1 MAKKK
6 PKAIQEMAQTL
17 PEDTRAQF
25 VPFLATLDAVK
36 EYLTISADVMQIG
49 GGLYFPLTVYREI
62 QYTEAGD
69 VLEPGKHFFDGSTEA
84 IIRAAQIDG
93 HPLEAYHL
101 SPVLIDG
108 EPLVLG
114 GLVYAVF
121 QYMPLTNSQRKKFL
135 EFMHVEDGDNITAEE
150 VRAALPQLS
159 SIIPQ
164 KHVMPN
170 NKLANSLTKDII
182 DAGAIDLVV
191 SGRGKSEITTRCILS
206 YEGDNVKLSGR
217 QPCTE
222 YDRNVADAVTSLFL
236 YGDPSHIITPA
247 TVYRAMIHS
256 TDTETPS
263 PQTLGAVTRSL
274 DKGRFVRV
282 QIDCT
287 QELLRRKASLN
298 GEQITGGKVDTYL
311 LPLEKIEVM
320 AGGKK
325 VTAYKIIKTPV
336 LYDYAMLTKQVL
348 TVPAKLLDVPNASN
362 SEQRISIKGYLLRRV
377 TVMKGKTAQS
387 NRILFAK
394 ICEAAGKTDPSPKE
408 AQRIREYTF
417 TVLDYWKKERYI
429 KGYKAIKEGK
439 TYTAVEIQL

>member
-1 MAKKK
+1 MSNNTELKKS
-6 PKAIQEMAQTL
+6 TL
-17 PEDTRAQF
+17 KRLTEYLEKSQQLDTRQP
-25 VPFLATLDAVK
+25 PFNSAEWETWNAETVELTSEYHDEIVIALRYFLRYIEKGKPATDTENVEIIIKTVIDAAIKSPNIELAD
-36 EYLTISADVMQIG
+36 
-49 GGLYFPLTVYREI
+49 
-62 QYTEAGD
+62 
-69 VLEPGKHFFDGSTEA
+69 
-84 IIRAAQIDG
+84 
-93 HPLEAYHL
+93 
-101 SPVLIDG
+101 
-108 EPLVLG
+108 
-114 GLVYAVF
+114 
-121 QYMPLTNSQRKKFL
+121 
-135 EFMHVEDGDNITAEE
+135 E

-191 SGRGKSEITTRCILS
+191 SGRGKTEITTRCILS

-256 TDTETPS
+256 TGTETPS

-325 VTAYKIIKTPV
+325 VTAYKILKTPV
-336 LYDYAMLTKQVL
+336 LYDYAKLTKQVL

-362 SEQRISIKGYLLRRV
+362 TEQRISIKGYLLRRI

-387 NRILFAK
+387 NRILFEK
-394 ICEAAGKTDPSPKE
+394 IWDAAGKPDPSPKE

>member
-1 MAKKK
+1 MSNNTELKKS
-6 PKAIQEMAQTL
+6 TL
-17 PEDTRAQF
+17 KRLTEYLEKSQQLDTRQP
-25 VPFLATLDAVK
+25 PFNSAEWETWNAETVELTSEYHDEIVIALRYFLRYIENGKPAADTENVEIIIKTVIDAAIKSPNIELAD
-36 EYLTISADVMQIG
+36 
-49 GGLYFPLTVYREI
+49 
-62 QYTEAGD
+62 
-69 VLEPGKHFFDGSTEA
+69 
-84 IIRAAQIDG
+84 
-93 HPLEAYHL
+93 
-101 SPVLIDG
+101 
-108 EPLVLG
+108 
-114 GLVYAVF
+114 
-121 QYMPLTNSQRKKFL
+121 
-135 EFMHVEDGDNITAEE
+135 E

-191 SGRGKSEITTRCILS
+191 SGRGKTEITTRCILS

-256 TDTETPS
+256 TGTETPS

-274 DKGRFVRV
+274 DKSRFVRV

-287 QELLRRKASLN
+287 QELLRRNASLN

-320 AGGKK
+320 AGGKR
-325 VTAYKIIKTPV
+325 VTAYKILKTPV
-336 LYDYAMLTKQVL
+336 LYDYARLTKQVL

-362 SEQRISIKGYLLRRV
+362 TEQRISIKGYLLRRI

-387 NRILFAK
+387 NRILFEK
-394 ICEAAGKTDPSPKE
+394 IWDAAGKPDPSPKE

-429 KGYKAIKEGK
+429 KGYKAIKEKK

>member
-1 MAKKK
+1 MSNNTELKKS
-6 PKAIQEMAQTL
+6 TL
-17 PEDTRAQF
+17 KRLTEYLEKGQQLDTRQP
-25 VPFLATLDAVK
+25 PFNSAEWETWNAETVELTSEYHDEIVIALRYFLRYIEKGKPATDTETVEIIIKTVIDAAIKSPNIELAD
-36 EYLTISADVMQIG
+36 
-49 GGLYFPLTVYREI
+49 
-62 QYTEAGD
+62 
-69 VLEPGKHFFDGSTEA
+69 
-84 IIRAAQIDG
+84 
-93 HPLEAYHL
+93 
-101 SPVLIDG
+101 
-108 EPLVLG
+108 
-114 GLVYAVF
+114 
-121 QYMPLTNSQRKKFL
+121 
-135 EFMHVEDGDNITAEE
+135 E

-191 SGRGKSEITTRCILS
+191 SGRGKTEITTRCILS

-256 TDTETPS
+256 TGTETPS

-287 QELLRRKASLN
+287 QELLRRNASLN

-336 LYDYAMLTKQVL
+336 LYDYARLTKQVL

-362 SEQRISIKGYLLRRV
+362 TEQRISIKGYLLRRI
-377 TVMKGKTAQS
+377 TVMKGKTQQS
-387 NRILFAK
+387 NRILFEK
-394 ICEAAGKTDPSPKE
+394 IWDAAGKPDPSPKE

>member
-1 MAKKK
+1 MSNNTALKKS
-6 PKAIQEMAQTL
+6 TL
-17 PEDTRAQF
+17 KRLTEYLEKSQQLDTRQP
-25 VPFLATLDAVK
+25 PFNSAEWETWNAETVELTSEYHDEIVIALRYFLRYIEKGKPATDTENVEIIIKTVIDAAIKSPNIELAD
-36 EYLTISADVMQIG
+36 
-49 GGLYFPLTVYREI
+49 
-62 QYTEAGD
+62 
-69 VLEPGKHFFDGSTEA
+69 
-84 IIRAAQIDG
+84 
-93 HPLEAYHL
+93 
-101 SPVLIDG
+101 
-108 EPLVLG
+108 
-114 GLVYAVF
+114 
-121 QYMPLTNSQRKKFL
+121 
-135 EFMHVEDGDNITAEE
+135 E

-191 SGRGKSEITTRCILS
+191 SGRGKTEITTRCILS

-256 TDTETPS
+256 TGTETPS

-287 QELLRRKASLN
+287 QELLRRNASLN

-325 VTAYKIIKTPV
+325 VTAYKILKTPV
-336 LYDYAMLTKQVL
+336 LYDYARLTKQVL

-362 SEQRISIKGYLLRRV
+362 TEQRISIKGYLLRRI

-387 NRILFAK
+387 NRILFEK
-394 ICEAAGKTDPSPKE
+394 IWDAAGKPDPSPKE

>member
-1 MAKKK
+1 MSNNTELKKS
-6 PKAIQEMAQTL
+6 TL
-17 PEDTRAQF
+17 KRLTEYLEKSQQLDTRQP
-25 VPFLATLDAVK
+25 PFNSAEWETWNAETVDLTSEYHDEIVIALKYFLRYIEKGKPAADTENVEIIIKTVIDAAIKSPNIELAD
-36 EYLTISADVMQIG
+36 
-49 GGLYFPLTVYREI
+49 
-62 QYTEAGD
+62 
-69 VLEPGKHFFDGSTEA
+69 
-84 IIRAAQIDG
+84 
-93 HPLEAYHL
+93 
-101 SPVLIDG
+101 
-108 EPLVLG
+108 
-114 GLVYAVF
+114 
-121 QYMPLTNSQRKKFL
+121 
-135 EFMHVEDGDNITAEE
+135 E

-191 SGRGKSEITTRCILS
+191 SGRGKTEITTRCILS

-256 TDTETPS
+256 TGTETPS

-274 DKGRFVRV
+274 DKSRFVRV

-287 QELLRRKASLN
+287 QELLRRNASLN

-336 LYDYAMLTKQVL
+336 LYDYARLTKQVL

-362 SEQRISIKGYLLRRV
+362 TEQRISIKGYLLRRI
-377 TVMKGKTAQS
+377 TVMKGKTQQS
-387 NRILFAK
+387 NRILFEK
-394 ICEAAGKTDPSPKE
+394 IWDAAGKPDPSPKE

>member
-1 MAKKK
+1 MSNNTELKKS
-6 PKAIQEMAQTL
+6 TL
-17 PEDTRAQF
+17 KRLTEYLEKSQQLDTRQP
-25 VPFLATLDAVK
+25 PFNSAEWETWNAETVELTSEYHDEIVIALRYFLRYIENGKPAADTENVEIIIKTVIDAAIKSPNIELAD
-36 EYLTISADVMQIG
+36 
-49 GGLYFPLTVYREI
+49 
-62 QYTEAGD
+62 
-69 VLEPGKHFFDGSTEA
+69 
-84 IIRAAQIDG
+84 
-93 HPLEAYHL
+93 
-101 SPVLIDG
+101 
-108 EPLVLG
+108 
-114 GLVYAVF
+114 
-121 QYMPLTNSQRKKFL
+121 
-135 EFMHVEDGDNITAEE
+135 E

-191 SGRGKSEITTRCILS
+191 SGRGKTEITTRCILT

-256 TDTETPS
+256 TGTETPS

-320 AGGKK
+320 AGGKR

-336 LYDYAMLTKQVL
+336 LYDYARLTKQVL

-362 SEQRISIKGYLLRRV
+362 TEQRISIKGYLLRRI
-377 TVMKGKTAQS
+377 TVMKGKTQQS
-387 NRILFAK
+387 NRILFEK
-394 ICEAAGKTDPSPKE
+394 IWDAAGKPDPSPKE

-439 TYTAVEIQL
+439 AYTAVEIQL

>member
-1 MAKKK
+1 MSNNTELKKS
-6 PKAIQEMAQTL
+6 TL
-17 PEDTRAQF
+17 KRLTEYLEKSQQLDTRQP
-25 VPFLATLDAVK
+25 PFNSAEWETWNAETVELTSEYHDEIVIALRYFLRYIEKGKPATDTENVEIIIKTVIDAAIKSPNIELAD
-36 EYLTISADVMQIG
+36 
-49 GGLYFPLTVYREI
+49 
-62 QYTEAGD
+62 
-69 VLEPGKHFFDGSTEA
+69 
-84 IIRAAQIDG
+84 
-93 HPLEAYHL
+93 
-101 SPVLIDG
+101 
-108 EPLVLG
+108 
-114 GLVYAVF
+114 
-121 QYMPLTNSQRKKFL
+121 
-135 EFMHVEDGDNITAEE
+135 E

-191 SGRGKSEITTRCILS
+191 SGRGKTEITTRCILS

-256 TDTETPS
+256 TGTETPS

-325 VTAYKIIKTPV
+325 VTAYKILKTPV
-336 LYDYAMLTKQVL
+336 LYDYARLTKQVL

-362 SEQRISIKGYLLRRV
+362 TEQRISIKGYLLRRI
-377 TVMKGKTAQS
+377 TVMKGKTQQS
-387 NRILFAK
+387 NRILFEK
-394 ICEAAGKTDPSPKE
+394 IWDAAGKPDPSPKE

-429 KGYKAIKEGK
+429 KGYKAIKEKK

>member
-1 MAKKK
+1 MSNNTELKKS
-6 PKAIQEMAQTL
+6 TL
-17 PEDTRAQF
+17 KRLTEYLEKSQQLDTRQP
-25 VPFLATLDAVK
+25 PFNSAEWETWNAETVELTSEYHDEIVIALRYFLRYIENGKPAADTENVEIIIKTVIDAAIKSPNIELAD
-36 EYLTISADVMQIG
+36 
-49 GGLYFPLTVYREI
+49 
-62 QYTEAGD
+62 
-69 VLEPGKHFFDGSTEA
+69 
-84 IIRAAQIDG
+84 
-93 HPLEAYHL
+93 
-101 SPVLIDG
+101 
-108 EPLVLG
+108 
-114 GLVYAVF
+114 
-121 QYMPLTNSQRKKFL
+121 
-135 EFMHVEDGDNITAEE
+135 E

-191 SGRGKSEITTRCILS
+191 SGRGKTEITTRCILS

-256 TDTETPS
+256 TGTETPS

-336 LYDYAMLTKQVL
+336 LYDYARLTKQVL

-362 SEQRISIKGYLLRRV
+362 TEQRISIKGYLLRRI
-377 TVMKGKTAQS
+377 TVMKGKTQQS
-387 NRILFAK
+387 NRILFEK
-394 ICEAAGKTDPSPKE
+394 IWDAAGKPDPSPKE

>member
-1 MAKKK
+1 MSSRKEL
-6 PKAIQEMAQTL
+6 PKRTIDRLT
-17 PEDTRAQF
+17 
-25 VPFLATLDAVK
+25 
-36 EYLTISADVMQIG
+36 EYLKRGKALDENEPPFNTPAWESWNAESVALTDEYHDDIVQAIRYFLRYIETGKSDEQDAHQVTIIIKTVIDAAIKSPNIELAD
-49 GGLYFPLTVYREI
+49 
-62 QYTEAGD
+62 
-69 VLEPGKHFFDGSTEA
+69 
-84 IIRAAQIDG
+84 
-93 HPLEAYHL
+93 
-101 SPVLIDG
+101 
-108 EPLVLG
+108 
-114 GLVYAVF
+114 
-121 QYMPLTNSQRKKFL
+121 
-135 EFMHVEDGDNITAEE
+135 E

-164 KHVMPN
+164 KHLMPN

-182 DAGAIDLVV
+182 DAGSIELVV
-191 SGRGKSEITTRCILS
+191 SGRGKAEVTTRCILS
-206 YEGDNVKLSGR
+206 YEGDNVKLSSR
-217 QPCTE
+217 QPFTE
-222 YDRNVADAVTSLFL
+222 YDRNVADAVTSLYE

-256 TDTETPS
+256 TGTETPS

-274 DKGRFVRV
+274 DKMRFVRV

-287 QELLRRKASLN
+287 EELIRRKVSLN

-311 LPLEKIEVM
+311 LALDKIEVM
-320 AGGKK
+320 AGVQK
-325 VTAYKIIKTPV
+325 VTAYKIVKTPV
-336 LYDYAMLTKQVL
+336 LYDYARLTKQVL

-362 SEQRISIKGYLLRRV
+362 TEQRISIKGYLLRRI

-387 NRILFAK
+387 NRILSEK
-394 ICEAAGKTDPSPKE
+394 IWDAAGKPDPSPKE

>member
-1 MAKKK
+1 MSNNTELKKS
-6 PKAIQEMAQTL
+6 TL
-17 PEDTRAQF
+17 KRLTEYLEKSQQLDTRQP
-25 VPFLATLDAVK
+25 PFNSAEWETWNAETVELTSEYHDEIVIALKYFLRYIEKGKPATDTENVEIIIKTVIDAAIKSPNIELAD
-36 EYLTISADVMQIG
+36 
-49 GGLYFPLTVYREI
+49 
-62 QYTEAGD
+62 
-69 VLEPGKHFFDGSTEA
+69 
-84 IIRAAQIDG
+84 
-93 HPLEAYHL
+93 
-101 SPVLIDG
+101 
-108 EPLVLG
+108 
-114 GLVYAVF
+114 
-121 QYMPLTNSQRKKFL
+121 
-135 EFMHVEDGDNITAEE
+135 E

-191 SGRGKSEITTRCILS
+191 SGRGKTEITTRCILT

-256 TDTETPS
+256 TGTETPS

-287 QELLRRKASLN
+287 QELLRRNASLN

-325 VTAYKIIKTPV
+325 VTAYKILKTPV
-336 LYDYAMLTKQVL
+336 LYDYARLTKQVL

-362 SEQRISIKGYLLRRV
+362 TEQRISIKGYLLRRI

-387 NRILFAK
+387 NRILFEK
-394 ICEAAGKTDPSPKE
+394 IWDAAGKPDPSPKE

-429 KGYKAIKEGK
+429 KGYKAVKEGK

>member
-1 MAKKK
+1 MSNNTELKKS
-6 PKAIQEMAQTL
+6 TL
-17 PEDTRAQF
+17 KRLTEYLEKSQQLDTRQP
-25 VPFLATLDAVK
+25 PFNSAEWETWNAETVELTSEYHDEIVIALRYFLRYIENGKPAADTENVEIIIKTVIDAAIKSPNIELAD
-36 EYLTISADVMQIG
+36 
-49 GGLYFPLTVYREI
+49 
-62 QYTEAGD
+62 
-69 VLEPGKHFFDGSTEA
+69 
-84 IIRAAQIDG
+84 
-93 HPLEAYHL
+93 
-101 SPVLIDG
+101 
-108 EPLVLG
+108 
-114 GLVYAVF
+114 
-121 QYMPLTNSQRKKFL
+121 
-135 EFMHVEDGDNITAEE
+135 E

-191 SGRGKSEITTRCILS
+191 SGRGKTEITTRCILS

-256 TDTETPS
+256 TGTETPS

-274 DKGRFVRV
+274 DKSRFVRV

-287 QELLRRKASLN
+287 QELLRRNASLN

-320 AGGKK
+320 AGGKR

-336 LYDYAMLTKQVL
+336 LYDYARLTKQVL

-362 SEQRISIKGYLLRRV
+362 TEQRISIKGYLLRRI

-387 NRILFAK
+387 NRILFEK
-394 ICEAAGKTDPSPKE
+394 IWDAAGKPDPSPKE

-439 TYTAVEIQL
+439 AYTAVEIQL

>member
-1 MAKKK
+1 MSNNTELKKS
-6 PKAIQEMAQTL
+6 TL
-17 PEDTRAQF
+17 KRLTEYLEKSQQLDTRQP
-25 VPFLATLDAVK
+25 PFNSAEWETWNAETVELTSEYHDEIVIALRYFLRYIENGKPAADTENVEIIIKTVIDAAIKSPNIELAD
-36 EYLTISADVMQIG
+36 
-49 GGLYFPLTVYREI
+49 
-62 QYTEAGD
+62 
-69 VLEPGKHFFDGSTEA
+69 
-84 IIRAAQIDG
+84 
-93 HPLEAYHL
+93 
-101 SPVLIDG
+101 
-108 EPLVLG
+108 
-114 GLVYAVF
+114 
-121 QYMPLTNSQRKKFL
+121 
-135 EFMHVEDGDNITAEE
+135 E

-191 SGRGKSEITTRCILS
+191 SGRGKTEITTRCILS

-256 TDTETPS
+256 TGTETPS

-274 DKGRFVRV
+274 DKSRFVRV

-287 QELLRRKASLN
+287 QELLRRNASLN

-336 LYDYAMLTKQVL
+336 LYDYAKLTKQVL

-362 SEQRISIKGYLLRRV
+362 TEQRISIKGYLLRRI
-377 TVMKGKTAQS
+377 TVMKGKTQQS
-387 NRILFAK
+387 NRILFEK
-394 ICEAAGKTDPSPKE
+394 IWDAAGKPDPSPKE

-439 TYTAVEIQL
+439 AYTAVEIQL

>member
-1 MAKKK
+1 MSNNTELKKS
-6 PKAIQEMAQTL
+6 TL
-17 PEDTRAQF
+17 KRLTEYLEKSQQLDTRQP
-25 VPFLATLDAVK
+25 PFNSAEWETWNAETVELTSEYHDEIVIALRYFLRYIENGKPAADTENVEIIIKTVIDAAIKSPNIELAD
-36 EYLTISADVMQIG
+36 
-49 GGLYFPLTVYREI
+49 
-62 QYTEAGD
+62 
-69 VLEPGKHFFDGSTEA
+69 
-84 IIRAAQIDG
+84 
-93 HPLEAYHL
+93 
-101 SPVLIDG
+101 
-108 EPLVLG
+108 
-114 GLVYAVF
+114 
-121 QYMPLTNSQRKKFL
+121 
-135 EFMHVEDGDNITAEE
+135 E

-191 SGRGKSEITTRCILS
+191 SGRGKTEITTRCILS

-256 TDTETPS
+256 TGTETPS

-274 DKGRFVRV
+274 DKSRFVRV

-287 QELLRRKASLN
+287 QELLRRNASLN

-336 LYDYAMLTKQVL
+336 LYDYARLTKQVL

-362 SEQRISIKGYLLRRV
+362 TEQRISIKGYLLRRI
-377 TVMKGKTAQS
+377 TVMKGKTQQS
-387 NRILFAK
+387 NRILFEK
-394 ICEAAGKTDPSPKE
+394 IWDAAGKPDPSPKE

-439 TYTAVEIQL
+439 AYTAVEIQL

>member
-1 MAKKK
+1 MSTNTELKKS
-6 PKAIQEMAQTL
+6 TL
-17 PEDTRAQF
+17 KRLTEYLEKSQQLDTRQP
-25 VPFLATLDAVK
+25 PFNSAEWETWNAETVELTSEYHDEIVIALRYFLRYIEKGKPATDTENVEIIIKTVIDAAIKSPNIELAD
-36 EYLTISADVMQIG
+36 
-49 GGLYFPLTVYREI
+49 
-62 QYTEAGD
+62 
-69 VLEPGKHFFDGSTEA
+69 
-84 IIRAAQIDG
+84 
-93 HPLEAYHL
+93 
-101 SPVLIDG
+101 
-108 EPLVLG
+108 
-114 GLVYAVF
+114 
-121 QYMPLTNSQRKKFL
+121 
-135 EFMHVEDGDNITAEE
+135 E

-191 SGRGKSEITTRCILS
+191 SGRGKTEITTRCILT

-256 TDTETPS
+256 TGTETPS

-287 QELLRRKASLN
+287 QELLRRNASLN

-336 LYDYAMLTKQVL
+336 LYDYARLTKQVL

-362 SEQRISIKGYLLRRV
+362 TEQRISIKGYLLRRI

-387 NRILFAK
+387 NRILFEK
-394 ICEAAGKTDPSPKE
+394 IWDAAGKPDPSPKE

-417 TVLDYWKKERYI
+417 AVLDYWKKERYI
-429 KGYKAIKEGK
+429 KGYKAVKEGK

>member
-1 MAKKK
+1 MSNNTELKKS
-6 PKAIQEMAQTL
+6 TL
-17 PEDTRAQF
+17 KRLTEYLEKSQQLDTRQP
-25 VPFLATLDAVK
+25 PFNSAEWETWNAETVELTSEYHDEIVIALRYFLRYIEKGKPATDTENVEIIIKTVIDAAIKSPNIELAD
-36 EYLTISADVMQIG
+36 
-49 GGLYFPLTVYREI
+49 
-62 QYTEAGD
+62 
-69 VLEPGKHFFDGSTEA
+69 
-84 IIRAAQIDG
+84 
-93 HPLEAYHL
+93 
-101 SPVLIDG
+101 
-108 EPLVLG
+108 
-114 GLVYAVF
+114 
-121 QYMPLTNSQRKKFL
+121 
-135 EFMHVEDGDNITAEE
+135 E

-182 DAGAIDLVV
+182 DAGAIELVV
-191 SGRGKSEITTRCILS
+191 SGRGKTEITTRCILS

-256 TDTETPS
+256 TGTETPS

-274 DKGRFVRV
+274 DKSRFVRV

-287 QELLRRKASLN
+287 QELLRRNASLN

-320 AGGKK
+320 AGGKR
-325 VTAYKIIKTPV
+325 VTAYKILKTPV
-336 LYDYAMLTKQVL
+336 LYDYARLTKQVL

-362 SEQRISIKGYLLRRV
+362 TEQRISIKGYLLRRI

-387 NRILFAK
+387 NRILFEK
-394 ICEAAGKTDPSPKE
+394 IWDAAGKPDPSPKE

-439 TYTAVEIQL
+439 AYTAVEIQL

>member
-1 MAKKK
+1 MSNNTELKKS
-6 PKAIQEMAQTL
+6 TL
-17 PEDTRAQF
+17 KRLTEYLEKSQQLDTRQP
-25 VPFLATLDAVK
+25 PFNSAEWETWNAETVELTSEYHDEIVIALKYFLRYIEKGKPATDTENVEIIIKTVIDAAIKSPNIELAD
-36 EYLTISADVMQIG
+36 
-49 GGLYFPLTVYREI
+49 
-62 QYTEAGD
+62 
-69 VLEPGKHFFDGSTEA
+69 
-84 IIRAAQIDG
+84 
-93 HPLEAYHL
+93 
-101 SPVLIDG
+101 
-108 EPLVLG
+108 
-114 GLVYAVF
+114 
-121 QYMPLTNSQRKKFL
+121 
-135 EFMHVEDGDNITAEE
+135 E

-191 SGRGKSEITTRCILS
+191 SGRGKTEITTRCILT

-256 TDTETPS
+256 TGTETPS

-287 QELLRRKASLN
+287 QELLRRNASLN

-325 VTAYKIIKTPV
+325 ITAYKIIKTPV
-336 LYDYAMLTKQVL
+336 LYDYARLTKQVL

-362 SEQRISIKGYLLRRV
+362 TEQRISIKGYLLRRI
-377 TVMKGKTAQS
+377 TVMNGKTAQS
-387 NRILFAK
+387 NRILFEK
-394 ICEAAGKTDPSPKE
+394 IWDAAGKPDPSPKE

-439 TYTAVEIQL
+439 AYTAVEIQL

>member
-1 MAKKK
+1 MSTNTELKKS
-6 PKAIQEMAQTL
+6 TL
-17 PEDTRAQF
+17 KRLTEYLEKSQQLDTRQP
-25 VPFLATLDAVK
+25 PFNSAEWETWNAETVELTSEYHDEIVIALRYFLRYIEKGKPATDTENVEIIIKTVIDAAIKSPNIELAD
-36 EYLTISADVMQIG
+36 
-49 GGLYFPLTVYREI
+49 
-62 QYTEAGD
+62 
-69 VLEPGKHFFDGSTEA
+69 
-84 IIRAAQIDG
+84 
-93 HPLEAYHL
+93 
-101 SPVLIDG
+101 
-108 EPLVLG
+108 
-114 GLVYAVF
+114 
-121 QYMPLTNSQRKKFL
+121 
-135 EFMHVEDGDNITAEE
+135 E

-191 SGRGKSEITTRCILS
+191 SGRGKTEITTRCILS

-256 TDTETPS
+256 TGTETPS

-274 DKGRFVRV
+274 DKSRFVRV

-287 QELLRRKASLN
+287 QELLRRNASLN

-336 LYDYAMLTKQVL
+336 LYDYARLTKQVL

-362 SEQRISIKGYLLRRV
+362 TEQRISIKGYLLRRI

-387 NRILFAK
+387 NRILFEK
-394 ICEAAGKTDPSPKE
+394 IWDAAGKPDPSPKE

>member
-1 MAKKK
+1 MSNNTELKKS
-6 PKAIQEMAQTL
+6 TL
-17 PEDTRAQF
+17 KRLTEYLEKSQQLDTRQP
-25 VPFLATLDAVK
+25 PFNSAEWETWNAETVELTSEYHDEIVIALKYFLRYIEKGKPATDTENVEIIIKTVIDAAIKSPNIELAD
-36 EYLTISADVMQIG
+36 
-49 GGLYFPLTVYREI
+49 
-62 QYTEAGD
+62 
-69 VLEPGKHFFDGSTEA
+69 
-84 IIRAAQIDG
+84 
-93 HPLEAYHL
+93 
-101 SPVLIDG
+101 
-108 EPLVLG
+108 
-114 GLVYAVF
+114 
-121 QYMPLTNSQRKKFL
+121 
-135 EFMHVEDGDNITAEE
+135 E

-191 SGRGKSEITTRCILS
+191 SGRGKTEITTRCILT

-256 TDTETPS
+256 TGTETPS

-287 QELLRRKASLN
+287 QELLRRNASLN

-336 LYDYAMLTKQVL
+336 LYDYARLTKQVL

-362 SEQRISIKGYLLRRV
+362 TEQRISIKGYLLRRI

-387 NRILFAK
+387 NRILFEK
-394 ICEAAGKTDPSPKE
+394 IWDAAGKPDPSPKE

-439 TYTAVEIQL
+439 AYTAVEIQL

>member
-1 MAKKK
+1 MSTNTELKKS
-6 PKAIQEMAQTL
+6 TL
-17 PEDTRAQF
+17 KRLTEYLEKSQQLDTRQP
-25 VPFLATLDAVK
+25 PFNSAEWETWNAETVELTSEYHDEIVIALRYFLRYIEKGKPATDTENVEIIIKTVIDAAIKSPNIELAD
-36 EYLTISADVMQIG
+36 
-49 GGLYFPLTVYREI
+49 
-62 QYTEAGD
+62 
-69 VLEPGKHFFDGSTEA
+69 
-84 IIRAAQIDG
+84 
-93 HPLEAYHL
+93 
-101 SPVLIDG
+101 
-108 EPLVLG
+108 
-114 GLVYAVF
+114 
-121 QYMPLTNSQRKKFL
+121 
-135 EFMHVEDGDNITAEE
+135 E

-191 SGRGKSEITTRCILS
+191 SGRGKTEITTRCILT

-256 TDTETPS
+256 TGTETPS

-287 QELLRRKASLN
+287 QELLRRNASLN

-336 LYDYAMLTKQVL
+336 LYDYARLTKQVL

-362 SEQRISIKGYLLRRV
+362 TEQRISIKGYLLRRI
-377 TVMKGKTAQS
+377 TVMKGKTQQS
-387 NRILFAK
+387 NRILFEK
-394 ICEAAGKTDPSPKE
+394 IWDAAGKPDPSPKE

>member
-1 MAKKK
+1 MSNNTELKKS
-6 PKAIQEMAQTL
+6 TL
-17 PEDTRAQF
+17 KRLTEYLEKSQQLDTRQP
-25 VPFLATLDAVK
+25 PFNSAEWETWNAETVELTSEYHDEIVIALRYFLRYIENGKPAADTENVEIIIKTVIDAAIKSPNIELAD
-36 EYLTISADVMQIG
+36 
-49 GGLYFPLTVYREI
+49 
-62 QYTEAGD
+62 
-69 VLEPGKHFFDGSTEA
+69 
-84 IIRAAQIDG
+84 
-93 HPLEAYHL
+93 
-101 SPVLIDG
+101 
-108 EPLVLG
+108 
-114 GLVYAVF
+114 
-121 QYMPLTNSQRKKFL
+121 
-135 EFMHVEDGDNITAEE
+135 E

-191 SGRGKSEITTRCILS
+191 SGRGKTEITTRCILS

-256 TDTETPS
+256 TGTETPS

-320 AGGKK
+320 AGGKR

-336 LYDYAMLTKQVL
+336 LYDYARLTKQVL

-362 SEQRISIKGYLLRRV
+362 TEQRISIKGYLLRRI
-377 TVMKGKTAQS
+377 TVMKGKTQQS
-387 NRILFAK
+387 NRILFEK
-394 ICEAAGKTDPSPKE
+394 IWDAAGKPDPSPKE

-439 TYTAVEIQL
+439 AYTAVEIQL

>member
-1 MAKKK
+1 MSNNTELKKS
-6 PKAIQEMAQTL
+6 TL
-17 PEDTRAQF
+17 KRLTEYLEKSQQLDTRQP
-25 VPFLATLDAVK
+25 PFNSAEWETWNAETVELTSEYHDEIVIALRYFLRYIEKGKPATDTENVEIIIKTVIDAAIKSPNIELAD
-36 EYLTISADVMQIG
+36 
-49 GGLYFPLTVYREI
+49 
-62 QYTEAGD
+62 
-69 VLEPGKHFFDGSTEA
+69 
-84 IIRAAQIDG
+84 
-93 HPLEAYHL
+93 
-101 SPVLIDG
+101 
-108 EPLVLG
+108 
-114 GLVYAVF
+114 
-121 QYMPLTNSQRKKFL
+121 
-135 EFMHVEDGDNITAEE
+135 E

-191 SGRGKSEITTRCILS
+191 SGRGKTEITTRCILT

-256 TDTETPS
+256 TGTETPS

-287 QELLRRKASLN
+287 QELLRRNASLN

-336 LYDYAMLTKQVL
+336 LYDYARLTKQVL

-362 SEQRISIKGYLLRRV
+362 TEQRISIKGYLLRRI

-387 NRILFAK
+387 NRILFEK
-394 ICEAAGKTDPSPKE
+394 IWDAAGKPDPSPKE

-439 TYTAVEIQL
+439 AYTAVEIQL

>member
-1 MAKKK
+1 MSTNTELKKS
-6 PKAIQEMAQTL
+6 TL
-17 PEDTRAQF
+17 KRLTEYLEKSQQLDTRQP
-25 VPFLATLDAVK
+25 PFNSAEWETWNAETVELTSEYHDEIVIALRYFLRYIEKGKPATDTENVEIIIKTVIDAAIKSPNIELAD
-36 EYLTISADVMQIG
+36 
-49 GGLYFPLTVYREI
+49 
-62 QYTEAGD
+62 
-69 VLEPGKHFFDGSTEA
+69 
-84 IIRAAQIDG
+84 
-93 HPLEAYHL
+93 
-101 SPVLIDG
+101 
-108 EPLVLG
+108 
-114 GLVYAVF
+114 
-121 QYMPLTNSQRKKFL
+121 
-135 EFMHVEDGDNITAEE
+135 E

-191 SGRGKSEITTRCILS
+191 SGRGKTEITTRCILS

-256 TDTETPS
+256 TGTETPS

-287 QELLRRKASLN
+287 QELLRRNASLN

-336 LYDYAMLTKQVL
+336 LYDYVRLTKQVL

-362 SEQRISIKGYLLRRV
+362 TEQRISIKGYLLRRI
-377 TVMKGKTAQS
+377 TVMKGKTQQS
-387 NRILFAK
+387 NRILFEK
-394 ICEAAGKTDPSPKE
+394 IWDAAGKPDPSPKE

-429 KGYKAIKEGK
+429 KGYKAVKDGK

>member
-1 MAKKK
+1 MSNNTELKKS
-6 PKAIQEMAQTL
+6 TL
-17 PEDTRAQF
+17 KRLTEYLEKSQQLDTRQP
-25 VPFLATLDAVK
+25 PFNSAEWETWNAETVELTSEYHDEIVIALKYFLRYIEKGKPATDTENVEIIIKTVIDAAIKSPNIELAD
-36 EYLTISADVMQIG
+36 
-49 GGLYFPLTVYREI
+49 
-62 QYTEAGD
+62 
-69 VLEPGKHFFDGSTEA
+69 
-84 IIRAAQIDG
+84 
-93 HPLEAYHL
+93 
-101 SPVLIDG
+101 
-108 EPLVLG
+108 
-114 GLVYAVF
+114 
-121 QYMPLTNSQRKKFL
+121 
-135 EFMHVEDGDNITAEE
+135 E

-191 SGRGKSEITTRCILS
+191 SGRGKTEITTRCILT

-256 TDTETPS
+256 TGTETPS

-287 QELLRRKASLN
+287 QELLRRNASLN

-325 VTAYKIIKTPV
+325 ITAYKIIKTPV
-336 LYDYAMLTKQVL
+336 LYDYARLTKQVL

-362 SEQRISIKGYLLRRV
+362 TEQRISIKGYLLRRI

-387 NRILFAK
+387 NRILFEK
-394 ICEAAGKTDPSPKE
+394 IWDAAGKPDPSPKE

-429 KGYKAIKEGK
+429 KGYKAVKEGK

>member
-1 MAKKK
+1 MSNNTELKKS
-6 PKAIQEMAQTL
+6 TL
-17 PEDTRAQF
+17 KRLTEYLEKSQQLDTRQP
-25 VPFLATLDAVK
+25 PFNSAEWETWNAETVELTSEYHDEIVIALRYFLRYIENGKPAADTENVEIIIKTVIDAAIKSPNIELAD
-36 EYLTISADVMQIG
+36 
-49 GGLYFPLTVYREI
+49 
-62 QYTEAGD
+62 
-69 VLEPGKHFFDGSTEA
+69 
-84 IIRAAQIDG
+84 
-93 HPLEAYHL
+93 
-101 SPVLIDG
+101 
-108 EPLVLG
+108 
-114 GLVYAVF
+114 
-121 QYMPLTNSQRKKFL
+121 
-135 EFMHVEDGDNITAEE
+135 E

-191 SGRGKSEITTRCILS
+191 SGRGKTEITTRCILS

-256 TDTETPS
+256 TGTETPS

-274 DKGRFVRV
+274 DKSRFVRV

-287 QELLRRKASLN
+287 QELLRRNASLN

-320 AGGKK
+320 AGGKR
-325 VTAYKIIKTPV
+325 VTAYKILKTPV
-336 LYDYAMLTKQVL
+336 LYDYARLTKQVL

-362 SEQRISIKGYLLRRV
+362 TEQRISIKGYLLRRI
-377 TVMKGKTAQS
+377 TVMKGKTQQS
-387 NRILFAK
+387 NRILFEK
-394 ICEAAGKTDPSPKE
+394 IWDAAGKPDPSPKE

-439 TYTAVEIQL
+439 AYTAVEIQL

>member
-1 MAKKK
+1 MSTNTELKKS
-6 PKAIQEMAQTL
+6 TL
-17 PEDTRAQF
+17 KRLTEYLEKSQQLDTRQP
-25 VPFLATLDAVK
+25 PFNSAEWETWNAETVELTSEYHDEIVIALRYFLRYIEKGKPATDTENVEIIIKTVIDAAIKSPNIELAD
-36 EYLTISADVMQIG
+36 
-49 GGLYFPLTVYREI
+49 
-62 QYTEAGD
+62 
-69 VLEPGKHFFDGSTEA
+69 
-84 IIRAAQIDG
+84 
-93 HPLEAYHL
+93 
-101 SPVLIDG
+101 
-108 EPLVLG
+108 
-114 GLVYAVF
+114 
-121 QYMPLTNSQRKKFL
+121 
-135 EFMHVEDGDNITAEE
+135 E

-191 SGRGKSEITTRCILS
+191 SGRGKTEITTRCILS

-256 TDTETPS
+256 TGTETPS

-287 QELLRRKASLN
+287 QELLRRNASLN

-336 LYDYAMLTKQVL
+336 LYDYARLTKQVL

-362 SEQRISIKGYLLRRV
+362 TEQRISIKGYLLRRI

-387 NRILFAK
+387 NRILFEK
-394 ICEAAGKTDPSPKE
+394 IWDAAGKPDPSPKE

-429 KGYKAIKEGK
+429 KGYKAVKEGK

>member
-1 MAKKK
+1 MSNNTELKKS
-6 PKAIQEMAQTL
+6 TL
-17 PEDTRAQF
+17 KRLTEYLEKSQQLDTRQP
-25 VPFLATLDAVK
+25 PFNSAEWETWNAETVELTSEYHDEIVIALRYFLRYIEKGKPATDTENVEIIIKTVIDAAIKSPNIELAD
-36 EYLTISADVMQIG
+36 
-49 GGLYFPLTVYREI
+49 
-62 QYTEAGD
+62 
-69 VLEPGKHFFDGSTEA
+69 
-84 IIRAAQIDG
+84 
-93 HPLEAYHL
+93 
-101 SPVLIDG
+101 
-108 EPLVLG
+108 
-114 GLVYAVF
+114 
-121 QYMPLTNSQRKKFL
+121 
-135 EFMHVEDGDNITAEE
+135 E

-191 SGRGKSEITTRCILS
+191 SGRGKTEITTRCILS

-256 TDTETPS
+256 TGTETPS

-287 QELLRRKASLN
+287 QELLRRNASLN

-325 VTAYKIIKTPV
+325 VTAYKILKTPV
-336 LYDYAMLTKQVL
+336 LYDYAKLTKQVL

-362 SEQRISIKGYLLRRV
+362 TEQRISIKGYLLRRI
-377 TVMKGKTAQS
+377 TVMKGKTQQS
-387 NRILFAK
+387 NRILFEK
-394 ICEAAGKTDPSPKE
+394 IWDAAGKPDPSPKE

>member
-1 MAKKK
+1 MSNNTELKKS
-6 PKAIQEMAQTL
+6 TL
-17 PEDTRAQF
+17 KRLTEYLEKSQQLDTRQP
-25 VPFLATLDAVK
+25 PFNSAEWETWNAETVELTSEYHDEIVIALRYFLRYIENGKPAADTENVEIIIKTVIDAAIKSPNIELAD
-36 EYLTISADVMQIG
+36 
-49 GGLYFPLTVYREI
+49 
-62 QYTEAGD
+62 
-69 VLEPGKHFFDGSTEA
+69 
-84 IIRAAQIDG
+84 
-93 HPLEAYHL
+93 
-101 SPVLIDG
+101 
-108 EPLVLG
+108 
-114 GLVYAVF
+114 
-121 QYMPLTNSQRKKFL
+121 
-135 EFMHVEDGDNITAEE
+135 E

-191 SGRGKSEITTRCILS
+191 SGRGKTEITTRCILS

-256 TDTETPS
+256 TGTETPS

-274 DKGRFVRV
+274 DKSRFVRV

-287 QELLRRKASLN
+287 QELLRRNASLN

-320 AGGKK
+320 AGGKR
-325 VTAYKIIKTPV
+325 VTAYKILKTPV
-336 LYDYAMLTKQVL
+336 LYDYARLTKQVL

-362 SEQRISIKGYLLRRV
+362 TEQRISIKGYLLRRI

-387 NRILFAK
+387 NRILFEK
-394 ICEAAGKTDPSPKE
+394 IWDAAGKPDPSPKE

-429 KGYKAIKEGK
+429 KGYKAIKEK
-439 TYTAVEIQL
+439 KAYTAVEIQL

>member
-1 MAKKK
+1 MSNNTELKKS
-6 PKAIQEMAQTL
+6 TL
-17 PEDTRAQF
+17 KRLTEYLEKSQQLDTRQP
-25 VPFLATLDAVK
+25 PFNSAEWETWNAETVELTSEYHDEIVIALRYFLRYIENGKPAADTENVEIIIKTVIDAAIKSPNIELAD
-36 EYLTISADVMQIG
+36 
-49 GGLYFPLTVYREI
+49 
-62 QYTEAGD
+62 
-69 VLEPGKHFFDGSTEA
+69 
-84 IIRAAQIDG
+84 
-93 HPLEAYHL
+93 
-101 SPVLIDG
+101 
-108 EPLVLG
+108 
-114 GLVYAVF
+114 
-121 QYMPLTNSQRKKFL
+121 
-135 EFMHVEDGDNITAEE
+135 E

-191 SGRGKSEITTRCILS
+191 SGRGKTEITTRCILS

-256 TDTETPS
+256 TGTETPS

-274 DKGRFVRV
+274 DKSRFVRV

-287 QELLRRKASLN
+287 QELLRRNASLN

-320 AGGKK
+320 AGGKR
-325 VTAYKIIKTPV
+325 VTAYKILKTPV
-336 LYDYAMLTKQVL
+336 LYDYARLTKQVL

-362 SEQRISIKGYLLRRV
+362 TEQRISIKGYLLRRI
-377 TVMKGKTAQS
+377 TVMKGKTQQS
-387 NRILFAK
+387 NRILFEK
-394 ICEAAGKTDPSPKE
+394 IWEAAGKPDPSPKE

>member
-1 MAKKK
+1 MSNNTELKKS
-6 PKAIQEMAQTL
+6 TL
-17 PEDTRAQF
+17 KRLTEYLEKSQQLDTRQP
-25 VPFLATLDAVK
+25 PFNSAEWETWNAETVELTSEYHDEIVIALRYFLRYIENGKPAADTENVEIIIKTVIDAAIKSPNIELAD
-36 EYLTISADVMQIG
+36 
-49 GGLYFPLTVYREI
+49 
-62 QYTEAGD
+62 
-69 VLEPGKHFFDGSTEA
+69 
-84 IIRAAQIDG
+84 
-93 HPLEAYHL
+93 
-101 SPVLIDG
+101 
-108 EPLVLG
+108 
-114 GLVYAVF
+114 
-121 QYMPLTNSQRKKFL
+121 
-135 EFMHVEDGDNITAEE
+135 E

-191 SGRGKSEITTRCILS
+191 SGRGKTEITTRCILT

-236 YGDPSHIITPA
+236 YGDHSHIITPA

-256 TDTETPS
+256 TGTETPS

-274 DKGRFVRV
+274 DKSRFVRV

-287 QELLRRKASLN
+287 QELLRRNASLN

-336 LYDYAMLTKQVL
+336 LYDYARLTKQVL

-362 SEQRISIKGYLLRRV
+362 TEQRISIKGYLLRRI
-377 TVMKGKTAQS
+377 TVMKGKTQQS
-387 NRILFAK
+387 NRILFEK
-394 ICEAAGKTDPSPKE
+394 IWDAAGKPDPSPKE

>member
-1 MAKKK
+1 MSTNTELKKS
-6 PKAIQEMAQTL
+6 TL
-17 PEDTRAQF
+17 KRLTEYLEKSQQLDTRQP
-25 VPFLATLDAVK
+25 PFNSAEWETWNAETVELTSEYHDEIVIALRYFLRYIEKGKPATDTENVEIIIKTVIDAAIKSPNIELAD
-36 EYLTISADVMQIG
+36 
-49 GGLYFPLTVYREI
+49 
-62 QYTEAGD
+62 
-69 VLEPGKHFFDGSTEA
+69 
-84 IIRAAQIDG
+84 
-93 HPLEAYHL
+93 
-101 SPVLIDG
+101 
-108 EPLVLG
+108 
-114 GLVYAVF
+114 
-121 QYMPLTNSQRKKFL
+121 
-135 EFMHVEDGDNITAEE
+135 E

-191 SGRGKSEITTRCILS
+191 SGRGKTEITTRCILS

-256 TDTETPS
+256 TGTETPS

-287 QELLRRKASLN
+287 QELLRRNASLN

-336 LYDYAMLTKQVL
+336 LYDYARLTKQVL

-362 SEQRISIKGYLLRRV
+362 TEQRISIKGYLLRRI
-377 TVMKGKTAQS
+377 TVLKGKTAQS
-387 NRILFAK
+387 NRILFEK
-394 ICEAAGKTDPSPKE
+394 IWDAAGKPDPSPKE

-429 KGYKAIKEGK
+429 KGDKAIKEGK

>member
-1 MAKKK
+1 MSNNTELKKS
-6 PKAIQEMAQTL
+6 TL
-17 PEDTRAQF
+17 KRLTEYLEKSQQLDTRQP
-25 VPFLATLDAVK
+25 PFNSAEWETWNAETVELTSEYHDEIVIALKYFLRYIEKGKPATDTENVEIIIKTVIDAAIKSPNIELAD
-36 EYLTISADVMQIG
+36 
-49 GGLYFPLTVYREI
+49 
-62 QYTEAGD
+62 
-69 VLEPGKHFFDGSTEA
+69 
-84 IIRAAQIDG
+84 
-93 HPLEAYHL
+93 
-101 SPVLIDG
+101 
-108 EPLVLG
+108 
-114 GLVYAVF
+114 
-121 QYMPLTNSQRKKFL
+121 
-135 EFMHVEDGDNITAEE
+135 E

-191 SGRGKSEITTRCILS
+191 SGRGKTEITTRCILT

-256 TDTETPS
+256 TGTETPS

-287 QELLRRKASLN
+287 QELLRRNASFN

-336 LYDYAMLTKQVL
+336 LYDYARLTKQVL

-362 SEQRISIKGYLLRRV
+362 TEQRISIKGYLLRRI

-387 NRILFAK
+387 NRILFEK
-394 ICEAAGKTDPSPKE
+394 IWDAAGKPDPSPKE

-439 TYTAVEIQL
+439 AYTAVEIQL

>member
-1 MAKKK
+1 MSNNTELKKS
-6 PKAIQEMAQTL
+6 TL
-17 PEDTRAQF
+17 KRLTEYLEKSQQLDTRQP
-25 VPFLATLDAVK
+25 PFNSAEWETWNAETVELTSEYHDEIVIALRYFLRYIENGKPAADTENVEIIIKTVIDAAIKSPNIELAD
-36 EYLTISADVMQIG
+36 
-49 GGLYFPLTVYREI
+49 
-62 QYTEAGD
+62 
-69 VLEPGKHFFDGSTEA
+69 
-84 IIRAAQIDG
+84 
-93 HPLEAYHL
+93 
-101 SPVLIDG
+101 
-108 EPLVLG
+108 
-114 GLVYAVF
+114 
-121 QYMPLTNSQRKKFL
+121 
-135 EFMHVEDGDNITAEE
+135 E

-191 SGRGKSEITTRCILS
+191 SGRGKTEITTRCILS

-256 TDTETPS
+256 TGTETPS

-287 QELLRRKASLN
+287 QELLRRNASLN

-325 VTAYKIIKTPV
+325 VTAYKILKTPV
-336 LYDYAMLTKQVL
+336 LYDYAKLTKQVL

-362 SEQRISIKGYLLRRV
+362 TEQRISIKGYLLRRI

-387 NRILFAK
+387 NRILFEK
-394 ICEAAGKTDPSPKE
+394 IWDAAGKPDPSPKE

-439 TYTAVEIQL
+439 AYTAVEIQL

>member
-1 MAKKK
+1 MSNNTELKKS
-6 PKAIQEMAQTL
+6 TL
-17 PEDTRAQF
+17 KRLTEYLEKSQQLDTRQP
-25 VPFLATLDAVK
+25 PFNSAEWETWNAETVELTSEYHDEIVIALKYFLRYIEKGKPATDTENVEIIIKTVIDAAIKSPNIELAD
-36 EYLTISADVMQIG
+36 
-49 GGLYFPLTVYREI
+49 
-62 QYTEAGD
+62 
-69 VLEPGKHFFDGSTEA
+69 
-84 IIRAAQIDG
+84 
-93 HPLEAYHL
+93 
-101 SPVLIDG
+101 
-108 EPLVLG
+108 
-114 GLVYAVF
+114 
-121 QYMPLTNSQRKKFL
+121 
-135 EFMHVEDGDNITAEE
+135 E

-191 SGRGKSEITTRCILS
+191 SGRGKTEITTRCILT

-256 TDTETPS
+256 TGTETPS

-287 QELLRRKASLN
+287 QELLRRNASLN

-336 LYDYAMLTKQVL
+336 LYDYARLTKQVL

-362 SEQRISIKGYLLRRV
+362 TEQRISIKGYLLRRI

-387 NRILFAK
+387 NRILFEK
-394 ICEAAGKTDPSPKE
+394 IWDAAGKPDPSPKE

-429 KGYKAIKEGK
+429 KGYKAVKEGK

>member
-1 MAKKK
+1 MSNNTELKKS
-6 PKAIQEMAQTL
+6 TL
-17 PEDTRAQF
+17 KRLTEYLEKSQQLDTRQP
-25 VPFLATLDAVK
+25 PFNSAEWETWNAETVELTSEYHDEIVIALKYFLRYIEKGKPATDTENVEIIIKTVIDAAIKSPNIELAD
-36 EYLTISADVMQIG
+36 
-49 GGLYFPLTVYREI
+49 
-62 QYTEAGD
+62 
-69 VLEPGKHFFDGSTEA
+69 
-84 IIRAAQIDG
+84 
-93 HPLEAYHL
+93 
-101 SPVLIDG
+101 
-108 EPLVLG
+108 
-114 GLVYAVF
+114 
-121 QYMPLTNSQRKKFL
+121 
-135 EFMHVEDGDNITAEE
+135 E

-191 SGRGKSEITTRCILS
+191 SGRGKTEITTRCILT

-256 TDTETPS
+256 TGTETPS

-287 QELLRRKASLN
+287 QELLRRNASLN

-336 LYDYAMLTKQVL
+336 LYDYARLTKQVL

-362 SEQRISIKGYLLRRV
+362 TEQRISIKGYLLRRI
-377 TVMKGKTAQS
+377 TVMKGKTAPY
-387 NRILFAK
+387 F
-394 ICEAAGKTDPSPKE
+394 
-408 AQRIREYTF
+408 
-417 TVLDYWKKERYI
+417 V
-429 KGYKAIKEGK
+429 
-439 TYTAVEIQL
+439 

>member
-1 MAKKK
+1 MSNNTELKKS
-6 PKAIQEMAQTL
+6 TL
-17 PEDTRAQF
+17 KRLTEYLEKSQQLDTRQP
-25 VPFLATLDAVK
+25 PFNSAEWETWNAETVELTSEYHDEIVIALRYFLRYIENGKPAADTENVEIIIKTVIDAAIKSPNIELAD
-36 EYLTISADVMQIG
+36 
-49 GGLYFPLTVYREI
+49 
-62 QYTEAGD
+62 
-69 VLEPGKHFFDGSTEA
+69 
-84 IIRAAQIDG
+84 
-93 HPLEAYHL
+93 
-101 SPVLIDG
+101 
-108 EPLVLG
+108 
-114 GLVYAVF
+114 
-121 QYMPLTNSQRKKFL
+121 
-135 EFMHVEDGDNITAEE
+135 E

-191 SGRGKSEITTRCILS
+191 SGRGKTEITTRCILS

-256 TDTETPS
+256 TGTETPS

-274 DKGRFVRV
+274 DKSRFVRV

-287 QELLRRKASLN
+287 QELLRRNASLN

-320 AGGKK
+320 AGGKR
-325 VTAYKIIKTPV
+325 VTAYKILKTPV
-336 LYDYAMLTKQVL
+336 LYDYARLTKQVL

-362 SEQRISIKGYLLRRV
+362 TEQRISIKGYLLRRI

-387 NRILFAK
+387 NRILFEK
-394 ICEAAGKTDPSPKE
+394 IWDAAGKPDPSPKE

-439 TYTAVEIQL
+439 AYTAVEIQL